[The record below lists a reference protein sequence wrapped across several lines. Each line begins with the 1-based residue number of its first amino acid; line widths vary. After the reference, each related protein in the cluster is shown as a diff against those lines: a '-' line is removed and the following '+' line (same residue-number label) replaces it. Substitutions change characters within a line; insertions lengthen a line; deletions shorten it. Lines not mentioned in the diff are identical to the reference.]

1 MMKYERLTIRNSDGS
16 VSQPTHSTFEKVF
29 NRLAELEDKIENGTL
44 IKLPCKV
51 GDTIWWI
58 SSNNR
63 DIIEVVVNSIRLVKD
78 RIILFVE
85 EKGVGEYSIM
95 FVSDIFLTREEAEKR
110 LKELQN
116 G

>member
-1 MMKYERLTIRNSDGS
+1 MKYERLTIRNSDGS

-95 FVSDIFLTREEAEKR
+95 FVSDISLTREEAEKR